1 MKQVTHDIGQLVGR
15 NMQQGGTGPD
25 SIERLDMPEGLE
37 SAMMNRQACQHAG
50 SLDHFDAGVHCDHM
64 KAVLEK
70 METISSGATTCIQ
83 DQSAGLE
90 QGLVA
95 HHGHQRK

>member
-1 MKQVTHDIGQLVGR
+1 
-15 NMQQGGTGPD
+15 
-25 SIERLDMPEGLE
+25 
-37 SAMMNRQACQHAG
+37 MMNRQACQHAG

-90 QGLVA
+90 QGLKAAVKA
-95 HHGHQRK
+95 VHVQRQGGFNEVIGKSVVIVYRHGRATSSASY